1 MSKMLKEMNALKA
14 ELEHLRSCRQSPNPL
29 EESSLARE
37 EDRAKDEALAEKE
50 AEIQQLKD
58 QLLQSKQAIVLT
70 SARPDLHDADK
81 VNIFLRQNFCLR
93 FFSTD
98 FEYIEFCIEFFP

>member
-1 MSKMLKEMNALKA
+1 MQHASVNEVLDDRAKMSKMLKEMNALKA

-81 VNIFLRQNFCLR
+81 VTTRIFR
-93 FFSTD
+93 
-98 FEYIEFCIEFFP
+98 